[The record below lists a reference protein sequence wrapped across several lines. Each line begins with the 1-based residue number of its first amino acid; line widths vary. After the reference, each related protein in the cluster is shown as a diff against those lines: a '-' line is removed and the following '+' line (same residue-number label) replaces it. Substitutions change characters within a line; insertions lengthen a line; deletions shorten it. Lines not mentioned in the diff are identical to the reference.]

1 MSKNSNNWFGSFQE
15 EINNV
20 KLQTDNTT
28 HDDEKTNCNRSSEL
42 RRRPKMLEYP
52 LLVATCLNKTAKAKL
67 KPYIHIFRIS
77 LVLNN

>member
-42 RRRPKMLEYP
+42 GR
-52 LLVATCLNKTAKAKL
+52 
-67 KPYIHIFRIS
+67 
-77 LVLNN
+77 

>member
-28 HDDEKTNCNRSSEL
+28 HDDEKTICNRSSEL
-42 RRRPKMLEYP
+42 RR
-52 LLVATCLNKTAKAKL
+52 
-67 KPYIHIFRIS
+67 
-77 LVLNN
+77 